1 MGFEGV
7 VMPTSTNVYKDLD
20 TRLNNFIKDLAGKG
34 HRYRY
39 NRNNQIFIPY
49 PRTPWD
55 KINKVPKGNVFDF
68 YHIQKITG
76 IYKDSLEKGCK
87 GIDKA
92 LIRLINYEKD
102 DRAPTGW
109 DERTCLGLEVYRF
122 NTKREK
128 YGKC

>member
-1 MGFEGV
+1 MVANARRILLEEQRLGLIIPFL
-7 VMPTSTNVYKDLD
+7 DLVNAVNKYG
-20 TRLNNFIKDLAGKG
+20 LGYYVNHAYSEIM
-34 HRYRY
+34 
-39 NRNNQIFIPY
+39 PY

-55 KINKVPKGNVFDF
+55 KIIKTPKGNVFDF
-68 YHIQKITG
+68 YHIQEITG

-92 LIRLINYEKD
+92 LVRLINYEKD

-109 DERTCLGLEVYRF
+109 GERTCLGLEVYRF